1 MLPLARRIEHAVEY
15 LRHDGFNVSVEL
27 ACPSSLEL
35 QCWASWD
42 RVVRD
47 PQTLSQKRRKV
58 STVPVSGIGALVHG
72 SAGTLEHDVDL
83 LGQLLHLHS
92 VIDVENGESSS
103 EIG

>member
-15 LRHDGFNVSVEL
+15 LRHDGFNVRVEL

-47 PQTLSQKRRKV
+47 PQTLSQKR
-58 STVPVSGIGALVHG
+58 
-72 SAGTLEHDVDL
+72 
-83 LGQLLHLHS
+83 
-92 VIDVENGESSS
+92 
-103 EIG
+103 